1 MLFRSLNNTA
11 VTQIGKHGRLHLS
24 LNNCYLIHVLPNKE
38 NTVVTICRSTKPLLP
53 NKENTVVTI
62 CRSTTVTIAMAS

>member
-1 MLFRSLNNTA
+1 LPLNKAA
-11 VTQIGKHGRLHLS
+11 VTQQGKHGRHHLP
-24 LNNCYLIHVLPNKE
+24 LNNCYRLHMPLNKE

-62 CRSTTVTIAMAS
+62 CRSTTVTVSMCR